1 MYNSIQTLVD
11 IINEQ
16 RSAKQESDQENL
28 QEAAY
33 DRNKMGQLGAEAT
46 RLTKDLNSLTE
57 KYGVKK
63 GAILM
68 VSQLEAILGKMNP
81 EDLKNYKETQ
91 MKLVKVNSDIAKMTN
106 AYQPTE
112 KYPLG
117 GRDEKSGR
125 SYSESVVTEAA
136 LSPKRKNKIL
146 DAVER
151 LMKKDFIKYKTA
163 PRVKISSDQRDAD
176 SEVIIYDVTFTD
188 DSNVKRKYAVVYD
201 TSRDG
206 VTGTSKEK

>member
-16 RSAKQESDQENL
+16 RKPKEETEILSE
-28 QEAAY
+28 AY
-33 DRNKMGQLGAEAT
+33 DRAKMGKLTIEADK
-46 RLTKDLNSLTE
+46 LTKELSSLTE

-68 VSQLEAILGKMNP
+68 VSQLEVILGKMNP

-106 AYQPTE
+106 AYQPPE

-125 SYSESVVTEAA
+125 SYS
-136 LSPKRKNKIL
+136 N
-146 DAVER
+146 
-151 LMKKDFIKYKTA
+151 
-163 PRVKISSDQRDAD
+163 
-176 SEVIIYDVTFTD
+176 
-188 DSNVKRKYAVVYD
+188 
-201 TSRDG
+201 
-206 VTGTSKEK
+206 